1 MIDTIAD
8 DDRNDRVTI
17 LTTPQS
23 SRIRHCEGGAANEAI
38 EIRGADS
45 GLARYA
51 RNDGHESRRFAD
63 PPNLRSASVAVGAPL
78 LLLLHGPEKVLEAP
92 IAPSS
97 RFIGLD
103 QAASKAA
110 SH

>member
-23 SRIRHCEGGAANEAI
+23 SRIRHCEGGAADEAI
-38 EIRGADS
+38 QIRGADS

-63 PPNLRSASVAVGAPL
+63 PPNLPKRERRGWRAFASTLAWAGKGA
-78 LLLLHGPEKVLEAP
+78 
-92 IAPSS
+92 
-97 RFIGLD
+97 
-103 QAASKAA
+103 
-110 SH
+110 